1 MWGPTNVATKL
12 DLIALEEPPY
22 SKNCW
27 DSNKGCAYPIS
38 QIRIVVH
45 PSLIELAPDVMLFLL
60 KWDLDTAT
68 QVLVEEKYGE
78 FNSYMETT
86 IWFLK
91 NQEAVWTTWV
101 PPEVAETV
109 KNAAVEER

>member
-1 MWGPTNVATKL
+1 
-12 DLIALEEPPY
+12 
-22 SKNCW
+22 
-27 DSNKGCAYPIS
+27 
-38 QIRIVVH
+38 
-45 PSLIELAPDVMLFLL
+45 MLFLL